1 MFAFHKLNFT
11 KPAFQNNMSS
21 STPSF
26 TNPSN
31 QGIRTNLLFVNKPR
45 NQLSDKKNNF
55 AYLPPANVCL
65 RYEEGAEKQDRKV
78 IKTEFPVHRAGI

>member
-31 QGIRTNLLFVNKPR
+31 QGIRTNLLFVNKPH
-45 NQLSDKKNNF
+45 NQLSDMKNNF

-65 RYEEGAEKQDRKV
+65 RYKECAEKQDRKV
-78 IKTEFPVHRAGI
+78 IKTKCPVHRAGI

>member
-1 MFAFHKLNFT
+1 
-11 KPAFQNNMSS
+11 MSS

-45 NQLSDKKNNF
+45 NQLSDKTNNF
-55 AYLPPANVCL
+55 VYLPPANVCL
-65 RYEEGAEKQDRKV
+65 RYEECAEKQAMKV
-78 IKTEFPVHRAGI
+78 IKTKFPVHRAGI